1 MMKHPEVWGGSSQE
15 EGEGEGEGEGE
26 EEGGDWRGRK
36 MQECRGGK

>member
-15 EGEGEGEGEGE
+15 EGEGEGEGE